1 MKCKLHVRKFV
12 FNSILYMKCNI
23 FFCSASVS
31 ILKLKTY
38 CVVYGLLNT
47 ITTMVQSSNDETKKN
62 RNARSI
68 RFVLFISSLFIC

>member
-38 CVVYGLLNT
+38 SVVYGLLNT
-47 ITTMVQSSNDETKKN
+47 TITTMVQWCNL
-62 RNARSI
+62 AI
-68 RFVLFISSLFIC
+68 Q

>member
-38 CVVYGLLNT
+38 SVYGLLNT
-47 ITTMVQSSNDETKKN
+47 TITTMVQWCNL
-62 RNARSI
+62 AI
-68 RFVLFISSLFIC
+68 Q

>member
-38 CVVYGLLNT
+38 CVVYGFLNT

-68 RFVLFISSLFIC
+68 RFVLFI